1 MAGSSNGSVP
11 QTVVRLRSRV
21 AALSS
26 AEAALG
32 RNSEEFKRLKEEC
45 ERCVIFRAISYIV
58 GVLLMLVYLLL
69 IAPRTSVGG
78 FDIRFVL
85 PAIIMLVVYVSV
97 TAYME
102 SSINSPWFGK
112 WNFYYDWYRGHS
124 SRRGRG
130 GESSEVTSDAISKF
144 VKGLYS

>member
-11 QTVVRLRSRV
+11 RTVVRLRSRV

-45 ERCVIFRAISYIV
+45 EHCVIFRAVSYIV

-69 IAPRTSVGG
+69 IAPRSSAGG
-78 FDIRFVL
+78 FSIQFVL
-85 PAIIMLVVYVSV
+85 PAIAMLVVYVSV

-124 SRRGRG
+124 SKRGRG
-130 GESSEVTSDAISKF
+130 GELPEVTSDAISKF

>member
-45 ERCVIFRAISYIV
+45 ERCIIFRAVSFII
-58 GVLLMLVYLLL
+58 GVLLMLLYLLL
-69 IAPRTSVGG
+69 IAPKDSIGG
-78 FDIRFVL
+78 VDIRFAL
-85 PAIIMLVVYVSV
+85 PAIVVLVIYVGV

-102 SSINSPWFGK
+102 SSVHSPWFGK

-130 GESSEVTSDAISKF
+130 GELSEITSDAISKF

>member
-45 ERCVIFRAISYIV
+45 ERCVIFRAVSFIV
-58 GVLLMLVYLLL
+58 GVVLMLLYLLL
-69 IAPRTSVGG
+69 IVPKSSVGG
-78 FDIRFVL
+78 VDIQFVL
-85 PAIIMLVVYVSV
+85 PAIVVLVIYVGV

-124 SRRGRG
+124 NKHGRG
-130 GESSEVTSDAISKF
+130 EVSEITSDAISKF